1 MQRFVFIFQEILL
14 SQNIFSYYA
23 LHSTYLSQPL
33 IVPYYYIGG
42 SETSEL
48 FLILS
53 SKTLLFPGIIPFI
66 IGVLLL
72 LLLFYGAKWLICG
85 VWFGVIE
92 G

>member
-1 MQRFVFIFQEILL
+1 MQRFDFIFPEISL

-53 SKTLLFPGIIPFI
+53 SKTLLFPGNPFI

-85 VWFGVIE
+85 V
-92 G
+92 